1 MILKT
6 VIGSFALTLSVTLM
20 SGCGGGGS
28 SSNANAQAP
37 ATSSRLQMT
46 IVVPDSVW
54 SDQTDWRATAQVTT
68 ANAGTVT
75 YSIDAGTTGLQ
86 IDSAS
91 GVINAASTSPI
102 SLDAGQHTFT
112 VTATSDSGASG
123 TGDTVLPARS
133 F

>member
-20 SGCGGGGS
+20 TGCGGGGS
-28 SSNANAQAP
+28 NAQSP
-37 ATSSRLQMT
+37 ALQMT
-46 IVVPDSVW
+46 IVGPDSVW
-54 SDQTDWRATAQVTT
+54 SDQTDWRATAQVSATD
-68 ANAGTVT
+68 AGTVT

>member
-20 SGCGGGGS
+20 TGCGGGGS
-28 SSNANAQAP
+28 NAQSP
-37 ATSSRLQMT
+37 ALQMT
-46 IVVPDSVW
+46 IVGPDSVW
-54 SDQTDWRATAQVTT
+54 SDQTDWRATAQVSATD
-68 ANAGTVT
+68 AGTVT

-102 SLDAGQHTFT
+102 SLLSLIHI
-112 VTATSDSGASG
+112 
-123 TGDTVLPARS
+123 
-133 F
+133 

>member
-1 MILKT
+1 MEGNGMILKT

-20 SGCGGGGS
+20 TGCGGGGS
-28 SSNANAQAP
+28 NAQSP
-37 ATSSRLQMT
+37 ALQMT
-46 IVVPDSVW
+46 IVGPDSVW
-54 SDQTDWRATAQVTT
+54 SDQTDWRATAQVSATD
-68 ANAGTVT
+68 AGTVT

>member
-20 SGCGGGGS
+20 TGCGGGGS
-28 SSNANAQAP
+28 NAQSP
-37 ATSSRLQMT
+37 ALQMT
-46 IVVPDSVW
+46 IVGPDSVW
-54 SDQTDWRATAQVTT
+54 SDQTDWRATAQVSATD
-68 ANAGTVT
+68 AGTVT

-123 TGDTVLPARS
+123 TGDTLLPARPL
-133 F
+133 

>member
-20 SGCGGGGS
+20 TGCGGGGS
-28 SSNANAQAP
+28 NAQSP
-37 ATSSRLQMT
+37 VTSTTLQMT
-46 IVVPDSVW
+46 IVGPDSVW
-54 SDQTDWRATAQVTT
+54 SDQTDWRATAQVSATD
-68 ANAGTVT
+68 AGTVT

-133 F
+133 L